1 VDKQLHTAVD
11 IDATPERVWEV
22 LTDFAAYPQWNPFM
36 PEVTGTPRVGE
47 RLKVRLQPPGGRGM
61 TFQPTVLA
69 ADPGRQLRWL
79 GRLLLPR
86 VFDGEHSFTIEPVGD
101 HKVRFVQQER
111 FGGVLVRFLAG
122 SLDRRT
128 LPGFQQMNQALKRRA
143 EQPS

>member
-1 VDKQLHTAVD
+1 VDKQLHTSID
-11 IDATPERVWEV
+11 IDATSERVWEV

-36 PEVTGTPRVGE
+36 PEVIGTPRVGE
-47 RLKVRLQPPGGRGM
+47 RLKVRLQPSGGRGM
-61 TFQPTVLA
+61 TFQPTVLT

-101 HKVRFVQQER
+101 HQVHFVQQER
-111 FGGVLVRFLAG
+111 FRGVLVRFMAG
-122 SLDRRT
+122 SLDRHTR
-128 LPGFQQMNQALKRRA
+128 PGFQQMNQALKRRA

>member
-1 VDKQLHTAVD
+1 MDKQLHTAID

-36 PEVTGTPRVGE
+36 EITGTPRVGE
-47 RLKVRLQPPGGRGM
+47 RLKVRLQPSGGRGM

-86 VFDGEHSFTIEPVGD
+86 VFDGEHSFTIEPAGD
-101 HKVRFVQQER
+101 HQVHFVQQER
-111 FGGVLVRFLAG
+111 FRGVLVRFLAG
-122 SLDRRT
+122 SLDRHT
-128 LPGFQQMNQALKRRA
+128 LPGFRQMNQALKRRA